1 MSRIGKLPITIPD
14 KVTVS
19 VSAGVV
25 SVKGPKGEL
34 SEVMPEGVSVAVD
47 GKSVTVERADDSRG
61 ARGAHGLARSLVANM
76 VEGVAN
82 GYSKT
87 LLINGV
93 GYKAEAKGKSW
104 ILFTL
109 GHSHPILYELPA
121 GVTAEID
128 AKAKE
133 PRVTVS
139 GTSKQVI
146 GAVAADIRGLRP
158 PEPYKGKGIRY
169 ADENI
174 RRKEGKAAG
183 K

>member
-1 MSRIGKLPITIPD
+1 MSRIGKLPIPVPEKVNVTI
-14 KVTVS
+14 S
-19 VSAGVV
+19 EGEV

-34 SEVMPEGVSVAVD
+34 SAAIPAGVKVAQEG
-47 GKSVTVERADDSRG
+47 GTVTVTRNDDSRES
-61 ARGAHGLARSLVANM
+61 RGAHGLARTVVANM
-76 VEGVAN
+76 VDGVST
-82 GYSKT
+82 GYTRT

-93 GYKAEAKGKSW
+93 GYKAELRGSRW
-104 ILFTL
+104 ILFSL
-109 GHSHPILYELPA
+109 GYSHPILYELPE

-133 PRVTVS
+133 PKVTLS
-139 GTSKQVI
+139 SAHKQSL
-146 GAVAADIRGLRP
+146 GAVAADIRRLRP

-169 ADENI
+169 SDETI